1 MNGDSTPAWTAW
13 SSLPEQSRRE
23 VDHLAKLG
31 LRHPDRAVAEAAG
44 GWAVVL
50 LASADREQAE
60 RWWRRGFLA
69 VAALLTFWDP
79 LVLAEAAD
87 TRFERV
93 WAEQVLAANAGTSSR
108 RTASPSRWS
117 PQERQRQLRVLAPVM
132 LCLALILV
140 VLAVLATRNG
150 N

>member
-1 MNGDSTPAWTAW
+1 
-13 SSLPEQSRRE
+13 
-23 VDHLAKLG
+23 
-31 LRHPDRAVAEAAG
+31 VAEAAG

-79 LVLAEAAD
+79 FVLAEAAD

-108 RTASPSRWS
+108 RAASPSRWS